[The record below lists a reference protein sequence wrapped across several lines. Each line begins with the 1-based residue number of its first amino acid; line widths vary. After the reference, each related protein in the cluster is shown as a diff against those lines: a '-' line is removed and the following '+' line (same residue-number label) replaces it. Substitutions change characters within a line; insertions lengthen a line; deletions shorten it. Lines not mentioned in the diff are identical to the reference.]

1 MIVRLLMLR
10 AINSLLIVREG
21 DCVLV
26 LLRVAL
32 VVEPDT
38 LEVVVVLTL
47 TVVLFVTVALMT
59 D

>member
-1 MIVRLLMLR
+1 MIVRLLMFR
-10 AINSLLIVREG
+10 AVDSLLAVREG

-32 VVEPDT
+32 LVKPDT

-47 TVVLFVTVALMT
+47 TVELFVTVALIT